1 MSDHRDNEPTTPF
14 NWPLDVDPER
24 TERIDLPRAIEIT
37 SSTSP
42 AKAPDTSLDSDLTE
56 RIVLPVDL
64 VKSDHGPSGAHEK
77 ARDSSTPS
85 PAVSSAIPTDE
96 PTELLAAPQQAG
108 APKPGLSRL
117 RRSRAGAVVGILA
130 ALLGFGIV
138 VQARS
143 TEGSGSQASSREEDL
158 VRILDDL
165 DSRQNRLRAEI
176 ANLQATRQ
184 QLSSGNAGSDA
195 ALAESRRRLQNLGL
209 LAGTV
214 PAAGPGL
221 QITITDTKGQ
231 LTADVVLDAIEELRG
246 AGAEGIQMSDAT
258 GTKVRIV
265 VSSYFLDGQ
274 DGINVDGHTL
284 KSPYTVL
291 VIGDPSTLQTALKIP
306 GGVVDTVGQ
315 QGAKIDIQQRDTVSV
330 SALRAPTTPQY
341 ARPTS

>member
-1 MSDHRDNEPTTPF
+1 MSDQHRDNEPTTPF

-42 AKAPDTSLDSDLTE
+42 AKAPDTSTDSDLTE
-56 RIVLPVDL
+56 RIALPVDL

-77 ARDSSTPS
+77 ARESS
-85 PAVSSAIPTDE
+85 SSYAPTDE
-96 PTELLAAPQQAG
+96 PTELLSAPQQAG
-108 APKPGLSRL
+108 APKQEQGLSRL
-117 RRSRAGAVVGILA
+117 RRSRAGAVIGVLA

-184 QLSSGNAGSDA
+184 QLNSGNAGSDA

-214 PAAGPGL
+214 PATGPGL
-221 QITITDTKGQ
+221 QITITDGKGS

-246 AGAEGIQMSDAT
+246 AGAEAIQMSDAT
-258 GTKVRIV
+258 GAKVRIV

-274 DGINVDGHTL
+274 GGINVDGRTL

-291 VIGDPSTLQTALKIP
+291 AIGDPSTLQTALKIP

-330 SALRAPTTPQY
+330 SALQAPTTPQY